1 MWNFFPPQLRAD
13 GRSPKMI
20 EHLGQERCKKTSEK
34 LERQRANKF
43 EVKMAE
49 SAHDKAF
56 GDVSS
61 MFAVIDLNMLQYS
74 LSIITS
80 ILLDLSWNAILPGQ
94 ASPRVT
100 MVQTCSLNILMQVIC
115 ALRRHR
121 HLAIYL
127 TTQLHFPLPRISNA
141 SVLKVTAYVD

>member
-61 MFAVIDLNMLQYS
+61 MFAVIDLNMLQYR
-74 LSIITS
+74 LSIITTC
-80 ILLDLSWNAILPGQ
+80 ILLDLSVERTKGDQQKTAVWREVITQSAYIHFMPYIYNTTVL
-94 ASPRVT
+94 RK
-100 MVQTCSLNILMQVIC
+100 LKNI
-115 ALRRHR
+115 
-121 HLAIYL
+121 
-127 TTQLHFPLPRISNA
+127 
-141 SVLKVTAYVD
+141 

>member
-61 MFAVIDLNMLQYS
+61 MFAVIDLNMLQYR
-74 LSIITS
+74 LSIITTC
-80 ILLDLSWNAILPGQ
+80 ILLDLFVERTKGDQQKTAVWREVITQSAYIHFMPYIYNTTVL
-94 ASPRVT
+94 RK
-100 MVQTCSLNILMQVIC
+100 LKNI
-115 ALRRHR
+115 
-121 HLAIYL
+121 
-127 TTQLHFPLPRISNA
+127 
-141 SVLKVTAYVD
+141 